1 MMDNKIMQKWLNA
14 GNVTLPHV
22 LVENYAKIGM
32 DEQEFIIVLQLHS
45 FLEKGVYF
53 PSMEEIA
60 DRTTLSTEQTFRI
73 IQSLVNKKIIT
84 IKQLNEGEQ
93 VFTESYSLDP
103 LWEKLMLFFEN
114 LHQEKQFALRETEQ
128 VSLYSQFEQEFGRPL
143 SPMEAEMLSAWVDQD
158 HNTPEL
164 IREALKEAVISQKL
178 SFRYMDRILLNWN
191 RKNIK
196 TPEQARVASAA
207 FHENITTNTADKS
220 NTTRVKK
227 SENSIPLYDWLD
239 KRKG

>member
-1 MMDNKIMQKWLNA
+1 MDNKIMQKWLAA
-14 GNVTLPHV
+14 GNVTLPQV

-32 DEQEFIIVLQLHS
+32 DEQEFVVVLQLQS
-45 FLEKGVYF
+45 FLEKGIYF

-60 DRTTLSTEQTFRI
+60 GRTTLSTEQAFRI
-73 IQSLVNKKIIT
+73 IQALVNKQFLR
-84 IKQLNEGEQ
+84 IKQQKEGEQ
-93 VFTESYSLDP
+93 VFTESYTLDP
-103 LWEKLMLFFEN
+103 LWEKLMIFFEN
-114 LHQEKQFALRETEQ
+114 LHEEKKMQSRETEQ
-128 VSLYSQFEQEFGRPL
+128 MSLYSQFEQEFGRPL

-158 HNTPEL
+158 HNSPEL

-196 TPEQARVASAA
+196 TPEQARVASTA
-207 FHENITTNTADKS
+207 FHEQVATNTTDKS

>member
-1 MMDNKIMQKWLNA
+1 MDNKIMQKWLNA

>member
-1 MMDNKIMQKWLNA
+1 MMDNKIMQKWLAA
-14 GNVTLPHV
+14 GNVTLPQV

-32 DEQEFIIVLQLHS
+32 NEQEFVVVLQLQS
-45 FLEKGVYF
+45 FLEKGIYF

-60 DRTTLSTEQTFRI
+60 GRTTFSTEQAFRI
-73 IQSLVNKKIIT
+73 IQALVNKQLVMIT
-84 IKQLNEGEQ
+84 QVNEGEQ
-93 VFTESYSLDP
+93 VYTESYALDP

-114 LHQEKQFALRETEQ
+114 LHQEQKMMSRETEQ
-128 VSLYSQFEQEFGRPL
+128 MSLYSQFEKEFGRPL

-158 HNTPEL
+158 HNSPEL
-164 IREALKEAVISQKL
+164 IREALREAVLSQKL

-207 FHENITTNTADKS
+207 FHEQVAGNTSDKS
-220 NTTRVKK
+220 NVTRVKK